1 MTSFWNNKK
10 VFITGHTGFKGSWL
24 SLWLN
29 HLGADVYGYGLSPAT
44 EPNLFR
50 ILNLEQKIKS
60 SISDIR
66 DLSKVKS
73 AISEVMPEIVFHLA
87 AQPLVRKS
95 YQDPVETFS
104 TNIMGTVNFLESV
117 RACRSIKSA
126 VIVTS
131 DKCYENKEWAW
142 PYRENEPMGGFDPYS
157 SSKGCAELIA
167 SSYRNSFFSSVKR
180 GEYSA
185 LVATARAGNVI
196 GGGDWSEDRL
206 IPDIVKSINKNE
218 KIVLRNPS
226 AIRPWQH
233 VLDSLYG
240 YMTLANK
247 LYLEESEYA
256 DSWNFGPSDKDS
268 FSVEEMLKKFLNAY
282 GLNSN
287 YEINKSASLVHEANY
302 LKLDSSKAK
311 AKLNWK
317 TKWETEESV
326 ERTAKWYKSYF
337 SNKDMTAYSL
347 NEIEE
352 HFQIN

>member
-29 HLGADVYGYGLSPAT
+29 HLGADVYGYGLSPTT

-126 VIVTS
+126 VIITS
-131 DKCYENKEWAW
+131 DKCYENREWPW

-167 SSYRNSFFSSVKR
+167 SSYRNSFFSSVKP

-233 VLDSLYG
+233 VLDSLHG

-256 DSWNFGPSDKDS
+256 DSWNFGPSDKDN
-268 FSVEEMLKKFLNAY
+268 FSVEEMVKKFLNAY
-282 GLNSN
+282 KLNSN

-302 LKLDSSKAK
+302 LRLDSSKAK

-317 TKWETEESV
+317 TKWETEESI
-326 ERTAKWYKSYF
+326 EGTAKWYKSYF